1 MPILDRKRL
10 MRSRGGRTFL
20 KLLFYI
26 RLYRVFLI
34 CFTLILAFSGLV
46 VSTTLKLI
54 RVNPGHVE
62 EVIRISLLDMAHA
75 HQMRS
80 AAVKASEGGDINRA
94 QIAWQTCL
102 ANNPCNLRNLREYL
116 FFVEKFDEFLE
127 FGQSAMNMGLW
138 LLRLSEDSNED
149 LELVA
154 RCHSK
159 YGLDAKALELL
170 DRQRGEPANSSKML
184 QARIILKLGRQDE
197 YPAII
202 PVMDDVG
209 GEDSERSW
217 LDVCWKYLSASDTE
231 SHESARDLIMAHLVA
246 PDCGRADYDFIFS
259 LASHRKDKDLM
270 RQTIGRYQLHE
281 FRVFRQY
288 NDWLN
293 VLLDLGDYEEVR
305 AMTASSESLPETS
318 DEFLSRFRLLNR
330 MGDEEAVSVFTEKCL
345 RKLGDDF
352 QVWQG
357 LLNHYEN
364 RADWRNL
371 RKYADRMLEDGRT
384 MTYQAFSKLLAC
396 TACLN
401 LGDFKSA
408 ELYVNQIS
416 LFDLKELA
424 EPEVILERTIKM
436 GFFEHSKGL
445 LEKLL
450 KIRKF
455 RDSVAL
461 WTQALEAGKA
471 GRDFEFSS
479 VASRRLYELQPDNE
493 VVRFNHSAFLMMA
506 GRDLELAK
514 KLAGEFS
521 ENHPEWV
528 PGLINYAQ
536 VLVKTGDLIGADT
549 ILNVQMQGDR
559 LVGEA
564 RSEYYV
570 AVFELENRRKNYA
583 KAIAAYKEID
593 FTGMFVAQREELEN
607 QYHQAV
613 LSL

>member
-10 MRSRGGRTFL
+10 MRSGGGRTFL

-26 RLYRVFLI
+26 RLYRVFVI
-34 CFTLILAFSGLV
+34 CFTLMLALSGLV

-54 RVNPGHVE
+54 RVNPGHVQ

-80 AAVKASEGGDINRA
+80 AAVKASEAGDINRA

-102 ANNPCNLRNLREYL
+102 ANNPCNLSNLREYL
-116 FFVEKFDEFLE
+116 VFVDKYDEYLE
-127 FGQSAMNMGLW
+127 YGQSAMNMGLW
-138 LLRLSEDSNED
+138 LLRLSEGSNED

-170 DRQRGEPANSSKML
+170 DRQHGETANSSKML
-184 QARIILKLGRQDE
+184 HARIILKLGRQDE
-197 YPAII
+197 YPAVVPAIAA
-202 PVMDDVG
+202 VG

-217 LDVCWKYLSASDTE
+217 LDVCWKYLSANDAEYGQVRE
-231 SHESARDLIMAHLVA
+231 SVKEHLLD
-246 PDCGRADYDFIFS
+246 PECRRADYDFIFS
-259 LASHRKDKDLM
+259 LASHRKDTDLM
-270 RQTIGRYQLHE
+270 KEAIGRYRQRE
-281 FRVFRQY
+281 FRAFRQH

-293 VLLDLGDYEEVR
+293 VLLDLGEYDDVR
-305 AMTASSESLPETS
+305 AMASSSEILPETS
-318 DEFLSRFRLLNR
+318 DEFLGRFRLLNR
-330 MGDEEAVSVFTEKCL
+330 MGDEEALSVFTEKCL
-345 RKLGDDF
+345 RKLGGDF

-384 MTYQAFSKLLAC
+384 MTFQAFSKLLAC

-416 LFDLKELA
+416 LFDLKELS

-436 GFFEHSKGL
+436 GFFEHSRGL

-479 VASRRLYELQPDNE
+479 LASRRLYELQPDNE
-493 VVRFNHSAFLMMA
+493 VVRFNHSAFLMME

-514 KLAGEFS
+514 KLAGEFT

-570 AVFELENRRKNYA
+570 ALFELENRRKNYA
-583 KAIAAYKEID
+583 QAIAAYKEID

-607 QYHQAV
+607 QFHQAV